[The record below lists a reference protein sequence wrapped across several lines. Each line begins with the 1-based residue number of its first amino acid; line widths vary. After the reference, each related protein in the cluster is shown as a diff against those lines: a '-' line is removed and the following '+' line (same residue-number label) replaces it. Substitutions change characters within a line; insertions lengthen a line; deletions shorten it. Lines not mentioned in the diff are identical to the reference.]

1 MLALI
6 YELVDDYVERRAP
19 LRAEHLGLAK
29 AAYERGELALAGA
42 FTDPFDRA
50 LFVWS
55 TDDESLVAAF
65 VADDPYVANGL
76 VTSWQVRH
84 WNVAVGDDG

>member
-1 MLALI
+1 VLALI